1 LGVTPFFNPRIGFFG
16 QQAVFCRG
24 AALHLLPGWKQGY
37 SGENVTK
44 IRQLCLVSVL
54 LTSGVASAAN
64 VRLQVEGLSGALEKN
79 VRAQLSTIESDEVT
93 PDRRFRAR
101 VDDAIREGLKAL
113 GYYEPTIDFDLRPP
127 PKKGRQVLIARV
139 SPGEP
144 VLIGG
149 TNVVLRGGA
158 RTDRDYLDLL
168 STRPKIGTV
177 LNHGD
182 YDSFKKSLTSV
193 SLRKGYF
200 DSQFNKSQLGIAL
213 GRRQAFWDIDYDS
226 GERYRFGDV
235 TFEGSQIREEYLQN
249 LVPFKKGDYYHSRDL
264 AELNRRLSATGW
276 FNSVV
281 VAPEFEKARKT
292 KVLPLHGVV
301 SPRTENTIET
311 GAGYSTDV
319 GPRVRATW
327 KKPWMNSYGHSL
339 TTSASISAPEQ
350 QLDFSYKIPLLKNP
364 LEQYYL
370 VQGGFKRT
378 DLNDTESDSTT
389 LAVSRFWDLSSGWQR
404 AINLRWSLDHF
415 TQANVTNTTMLLY
428 PGVMISRTRSRGGLM
443 PTWGDSQRYSIDY
456 SNTMWGSDVDFSV
469 IQAQNVWIRTL
480 YDKHRFVM
488 RGNLG
493 WIETGDFDKVPPDL
507 RFFAGGDRSIRGY
520 KYKSIAPK
528 DDDGKLIG
536 ASKLATGSLEYQYNV
551 SGKWWGAMFVDGGEA
566 VSDIRRSDFKTGA
579 GVGVR
584 WQSPV
589 GPIKLDFAVP
599 VGDKEEHGLQFYIG
613 LGPEL

>member
-1 LGVTPFFNPRIGFFG
+1 MP
-16 QQAVFCRG
+16 
-24 AALHLLPGWKQGY
+24 H
-37 SGENVTK
+37 
-44 IRQLCLVSVL
+44 IRQLCWVSL
-54 LTSGVASAAN
+54 LCLSSSAFAAN
-64 VRLQVEGLSGALEKN
+64 VRLQLEGLSGELEKN
-79 VRAQLSTIESDEVT
+79 VRAQLSTIQSDEVT

-127 PKKGRQVLIARV
+127 PAKGRQVLVAKV
-139 SPGEP
+139 TPGEP
-144 VLIGG
+144 VRIGG
-149 TNVVLRGGA
+149 TEVILRGGA

-168 STRPKIGTV
+168 KTRPAIGTV
-177 LNHGD
+177 LDHGD

-193 SLRKGYF
+193 ALRKGYF
-200 DSQFNKSQLGIAL
+200 DSEFNKSQLGIAL
-213 GRRQAFWDIDYDS
+213 DRHQAFWDIDYDS
-226 GERYRFGDV
+226 GERYRFGHV
-235 TFEGSQIREEYLQN
+235 SFEGSQIREEYLQN
-249 LVPFKKGDYYHSRDL
+249 LVPFKEGDAYESKDL
-264 AELNRRLSATGW
+264 GELNRRLSATGW

-281 VAPEFEKARKT
+281 VAPEFDKARKT
-292 KVLPLHGVV
+292 KVLPLKGVV

-311 GAGYSTDV
+311 GVGYSTDV
-319 GPRVRATW
+319 GPRVKTTW

-339 TTSASISAPEQ
+339 TTSASISSPEQ
-350 QLDFSYKIPLLKNP
+350 QLDFSYKMPLLKNP

-378 DLNDTESDSTT
+378 DLNDTEQDSTT
-389 LAVSRFWDLSSGWQR
+389 LAVSRYWDLSSGWQR

-415 TQANVTNTTMLLY
+415 TQGQVTNTTMLLY

-456 SNTMWGSDVDFSV
+456 SNTAWGSDVDFSV
-469 IQAQNVWIRTL
+469 FQAQNVWIRSL
-480 YDKHRFVM
+480 YDRHRFVM

-520 KYKSIAPK
+520 KYKSISPEYSNGDLK
-528 DDDGKLIG
+528 G
-536 ASKLATGSLEYQYNV
+536 ASKLVTGSLEYQYNV
-551 SGKWWGAMFVDGGEA
+551 TGKWWGAMFVDSGEA
-566 VSDIRRSDFKTGA
+566 VSDIRKSDFKTGA

>member
-1 LGVTPFFNPRIGFFG
+1 MP
-16 QQAVFCRG
+16 
-24 AALHLLPGWKQGY
+24 
-37 SGENVTK
+37 K
-44 IRQLCLVSVL
+44 IRLLCFAGL
-54 LTSGVASAAN
+54 LLASEMAFAAN
-64 VRLQVEGLSGALEKN
+64 VRLQLEGLTGELQKN
-79 VRAQLSTIESDEVT
+79 VRAQLSTIQSDEVT
-93 PDRRFRAR
+93 PDRRFQAR

-113 GYYEPTIDFDLRPP
+113 GYYEPTIDFELRPP
-127 PKKGRQVLIARV
+127 PEKGRQVLIARV
-139 SPGEP
+139 SAGEP

-149 TNVVLRGGA
+149 NSVILRGGA
-158 RTDRDYLDLL
+158 RTDSDYLALL
-168 STRPKIGTV
+168 KKRPAIGTV
-177 LNHGD
+177 LHHND
-182 YDSFKKSLTSV
+182 YDDFKKSLTSTA
-193 SLRKGYF
+193 LRKGYF
-200 DSQFNKSQLGIAL
+200 DSQFNKSQLGVAL
-213 GRRQAFWDIDYDS
+213 DRHQAFWDIDYDS
-226 GERYRFGDV
+226 GERYRFGAV
-235 TFEGSQIREEYLQN
+235 TFEGSQIRDEYLQN
-249 LVPFKKGDYYHSRDL
+249 LVPFHEGDYYQTQDL

-281 VAPEFEKARKT
+281 VAPEFDKARKT
-292 KVLPLHGVV
+292 KVLPLKGVV

-311 GAGYSTDV
+311 GVGYSTDV
-319 GPRVRATW
+319 GPRVKATW

-339 TTSASISAPEQ
+339 TTSMSVSAPEQ
-350 QLDFSYKIPLLKNP
+350 QLDFSYKMPLLKNP

-378 DLNDTESDSTT
+378 DLNDTEADSTT
-389 LAVSRFWDLSSGWQR
+389 LALSRYWDLSSGWQR

-415 TQANVTNTTMLLY
+415 TQASVTNTTMLLY

-443 PTWGDSQRYSIDY
+443 PTWGDSQRYSVDY
-456 SNTMWGSDVDFSV
+456 SNTAWGSDVDFLV
-469 IQAQNVWIRTL
+469 LQAQNVWIRTL
-480 YDKHRFVM
+480 YDRHRFVV

-493 WIETGDFDKVPPDL
+493 WIETGDFDRVPPDL

-551 SGKWWGAMFVDGGEA
+551 TGKWWGAVFVDSGEA
-566 VSDIRRSDFKTGA
+566 VSDIRRSDIKTGA

-599 VGDKEEHGLQFYIG
+599 VGDKDEHGLQFYIG